1 VAFGEEDI
9 VGVVV
14 DGTRWCEVV
23 KYNNPTFSL
32 MRHAASQHNR
42 VWMRQPSFIYFS
54 HSFLNQFLMW
64 LMERSVYEIRLFRGL
79 VAVFALTLAVFD
91 GRLVL
96 ENKWRS
102 QQTRLEKSITQSHM
116 SKSENTNVEIFRRAY
131 KI

>member
-1 VAFGEEDI
+1 
-9 VGVVV
+9 
-14 DGTRWCEVV
+14 
-23 KYNNPTFSL
+23 
-32 MRHAASQHNR
+32 
-42 VWMRQPSFIYFS
+42 
-54 HSFLNQFLMW
+54 
-64 LMERSVYEIRLFRGL
+64 VYEIRLFRGL